1 MWSVTGLTNSTIF
14 RQEYIMQLND
24 STATTMLQTKFMD
37 DCIGHDS
44 DVDVFMSALRFPLT
58 CSFSNIPE
66 IDDSKARLYA
76 SIFINHCYVE
86 YYR

>member
-1 MWSVTGLTNSTIF
+1 
-14 RQEYIMQLND
+14 MQLND

-66 IDDSKARLYA
+66 IDDFKARLYA